1 MVKKEDIIEKYTK
14 KASAR
19 ILAEVL
25 KVNPKASKLTT
36 LDQAFV
42 ILMTHWDM
50 ELGLITKL
58 HQPTKVLLYRDENIP
73 TEWEFENGWNEK
85 QGDFDWNTIYK
96 VVLEDVIKRRLY
108 KRPKLGKKAQKKYD
122 EEVANKKAIREA
134 ESKQVETEKPK
145 VSLVELKQQRGIL
158 SSKISYWRKT
168 KRTESEIAILEVQL
182 NKIKEQ
188 IKNY

>member
-1 MVKKEDIIEKYTK
+1 MAKKEEIIEKYTK
-14 KASAR
+14 KATAR

-50 ELGLITKL
+50 ELGIINKL
-58 HQPTKVLLYRDENIP
+58 HQPTKVSLYRDEEIP
-73 TEWEFENGWNEK
+73 AEWEFENGWDEK

-96 VVLEDVIKRRLY
+96 EVLEDIIKRRLY

-122 EEVANKKAIREA
+122 EELAKKKAIREA
-134 ESKQVETEKPK
+134 ESKPVEIEKPK

-168 KRTESEIAILEVQL
+168 KRPESDIAVLESKL
-182 NKIKEQ
+182 NEIKEQ